1 MDDDNAELMMLA
13 DRFYKL
19 TSDLVVEGHKPFAI
33 AAVHVMIALQIYK
46 TSLSNEEYNLMVDSI
61 SANRDKVKA
70 LTDIDTPDY
79 MRSFH

>member
-1 MDDDNAELMMLA
+1 MEDDTAELMMLA

-46 TSLSNEEYNLMVDSI
+46 TSLSREDYNQMVDSI
-61 SANRDKVKA
+61 SDNRDKIRA
-70 LTDIDTPDY
+70 LSDVVQDLSL
-79 MRSFH
+79 RSFH